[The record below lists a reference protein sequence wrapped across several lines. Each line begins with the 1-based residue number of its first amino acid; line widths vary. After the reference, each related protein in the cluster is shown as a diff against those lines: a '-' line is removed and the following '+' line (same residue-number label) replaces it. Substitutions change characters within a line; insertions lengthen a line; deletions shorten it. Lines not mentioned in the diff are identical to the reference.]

1 MPPTTLQHQ
10 TASCFA
16 PLLNHYCR
24 LARRSRLLAGAFLL
38 LWLAAAG
45 GAAAQGTVT
54 NCLTVICPPPIVTNY
69 ICGDVFVPQNYPII
83 ISNSCPNL
91 PFQVNCNPPPGTPL
105 GVGVHLV
112 QCVVTAG
119 AAGGTVVARCDFRIV
134 VIRDTV
140 PPEIKCPEDLTVSG
154 CLSPAGLC
162 GAVVNYPAPTAS
174 DNSGMVALN
183 CVPPSGS
190 FFPCGITTVTCTA
203 VDRCQ
208 NAASCTFRVRVTDDG
223 QPPTIQCPPD
233 LTVTTCSNSAVV
245 IYPVPAVT
253 PTTAAVTCVPSSGSV
268 FPLGTS
274 VVTCTAVT
282 TCGSVSCTFK
292 VTVRPVP
299 PATITCP
306 TTATGG
312 PFTFTVP
319 CGSNCVPILYPAP
332 VVTGGTLIGCTPP
345 SGTCLGVG
353 NYVVT
358 CRARNDCGDVVS
370 CEFNVVVNQGQGNPP
385 SITCPTNI
393 TVNTCSNTC
402 QVVGYPSPTVVNGVL
417 TGCTPPS
424 GYCFPIGT
432 STVTCRATNAC
443 GSSVCTF
450 TVTVRPVPPAVIT
463 CPSNIVVTT
472 AACSTN
478 CVPVTYPAPTVSGG
492 TLVGC
497 FPPSGSCFPVGL
509 NFVTCRA
516 TNVCGEVSGC
526 EFQVRVVVGQGN
538 PPTIL
543 CPTNLVVTTCA
554 TACQV
559 VAYPAPTVVNGVL
572 TGCTPPSGFCFPIG
586 TTTVTCRAT
595 NACGSSE
602 CKFDVIVRPVP
613 PAVITCPSN
622 IVVTTAAC
630 STNCVPVAYPAPTV
644 SGGTLVGC
652 FPPSGSCFPVGLS
665 TVTCRATNACGSV
678 VGCEFQIR
686 VVSIQGEP
694 PIIRCPEDLLVRA
707 CTTNCRVVAYS
718 APTVLN
724 GTLIGCSP
732 ASGSCFPLGLT
743 TVTCKA
749 TNTCGTAEC
758 SFNVI
763 VRLVPEVDIICPSNV
778 VVTTCTT
785 AGEIVNY
792 PAPTLTGD
800 VDSALNSVTCTPPSG
815 SLFPI
820 GTTTVRCCVVDAC
833 QRTNCCTFTVTVL
846 PGAPCVKPPLNMVLW
861 LPLDEPAGVI
871 ANNIVP
877 GAPNGLH
884 LNGPVPLIGQYV
896 LNSRSFDGV
905 NDFARVPNYAGIMLS
920 TSDLSIDAWILRR
933 DNNGGRRV
941 IVSKIGGVAAGANA
955 RGYEYYLNNGVMNLA
970 LLGPIAQNFNSGV
983 VVPLDNAWH
992 HVTVTVRRGLNG
1004 SVRFYLDGALVN
1016 VQAGAITAPI
1026 GNNSALYVGAGTFP
1040 APNSFFRGSID
1051 EVEIFNR
1058 ALTPAE
1064 ILGLYNAKTAGK
1076 CKIKCSIPWDVSF
1089 RPGSNYV
1096 TVLARIWNCTAVPQT
1111 VTWNANG
1118 PMPIPTPN
1126 GTLILPPFT
1135 CTNVPVQLCR
1145 PTNGQPVGS
1154 IVRWTLAVSAGGNCP
1169 IVCTGS
1175 VINPGPVIV
1184 TVPVDP
1190 VLIPGT
1196 NLPRIV
1202 RIGLNGLPPGQPVRL
1217 RVMGP
1222 DMDLD
1227 RTVVSLNGLPP
1238 GEPLI
1243 LGGGIGA
1250 AFFDVFYNVSV
1261 RFTEIQP
1268 IGAYPILVEADVDG
1282 DGQFDTLASF
1292 DVENTI
1298 VPPPTIFIL
1307 SGPNGHYLDWK
1318 NEGDGLGV
1326 LETSRSVVDGE
1337 WIEIPGAGPGYP
1349 VNPALRQQY
1358 FRIAVPT
1365 E

>member
-450 TVTVRPVPPAVIT
+450 TVT
-463 CPSNIVVTT
+463 
-472 AACSTN
+472 
-478 CVPVTYPAPTVSGG
+478 
-492 TLVGC
+492 
-497 FPPSGSCFPVGL
+497 
-509 NFVTCRA
+509 
-516 TNVCGEVSGC
+516 
-526 EFQVRVVVGQGN
+526 
-538 PPTIL
+538 
-543 CPTNLVVTTCA
+543 
-554 TACQV
+554 
-559 VAYPAPTVVNGVL
+559 
-572 TGCTPPSGFCFPIG
+572 
-586 TTTVTCRAT
+586 
-595 NACGSSE
+595 
-602 CKFDVIVRPVP
+602 VRPVP